1 MAERVWGE
9 EFRTTRICID
19 AFEKGVPR
27 GRFYNPYMDAEQ
39 PFESLMQLLQGM
51 EVNLEA
57 MAFPKAYQITRTFAP
72 LPRVGASLAGD
83 APLRG
88 KVATFRV
95 RILFRQNAS
104 WQGTI
109 TWLEGK
115 QEQSFRSVLELIL
128 LMNTA
133 LQSPNESQENNSKMI
148 V

>member
-9 EFRTTRICID
+9 EYRTTRICID
-19 AFEKGVPR
+19 AFEKGIPQ
-27 GRFYNPYMDAEQ
+27 GRFYNPYMEAEQ

-51 EVNLEA
+51 EGNLER
-57 MAFPKAYQITRTFAP
+57 MAFPKAYQVTRTFAP
-72 LPRVGASLAGD
+72 LPRACTSPVGE
-83 APLRG
+83 APLQG
-88 KVATFRV
+88 KIATFAV

-104 WQGTI
+104 WQGNI

-115 QEQSFRSVLELIL
+115 KEQSFRSVLELIL

-133 LQSPNESQENNSKMI
+133 LQSPMESQEYKEKKI